1 MGTAGVETRE
11 LSTEISPLGP
21 SRDRSNCE
29 MSYLFAIGVAKH
41 EKKTILT
48 NEAECET
55 IVGMAEASILQLHA
69 LTPLSSLLTAQP
81 LL

>member
-1 MGTAGVETRE
+1 
-11 LSTEISPLGP
+11 
-21 SRDRSNCE
+21 